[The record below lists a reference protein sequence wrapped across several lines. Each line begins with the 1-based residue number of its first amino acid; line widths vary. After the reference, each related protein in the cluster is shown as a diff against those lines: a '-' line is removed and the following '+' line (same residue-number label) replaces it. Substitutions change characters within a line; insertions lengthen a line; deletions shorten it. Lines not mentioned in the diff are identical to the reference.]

1 MKTEEPEFDYL
12 KAEPSIR
19 DQLIRL
25 GVSALVGFIAEA
37 LAKSAYDRFVI
48 NRHHKVKIDEL
59 E

>member
-1 MKTEEPEFDYL
+1 MKMKEPEYDYV

-25 GVSALVGFIAEA
+25 GVSAIAGFIAEA
-37 LAKSAYDRFVI
+37 LAKAAYDKFVI
-48 NRHHKVKIDEL
+48 ERRKVKIDEL